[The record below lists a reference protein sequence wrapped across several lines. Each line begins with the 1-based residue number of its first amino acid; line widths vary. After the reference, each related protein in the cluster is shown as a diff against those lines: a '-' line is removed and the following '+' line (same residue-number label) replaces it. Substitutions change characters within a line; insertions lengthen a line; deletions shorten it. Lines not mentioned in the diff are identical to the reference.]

1 MKRFEQSFAPWNAMR
16 FAVTGAIFGTAY
28 GFGMG
33 AIVGVLTLSTIDLLF
48 WGVIS
53 TAAFGAIMAGGVAV
67 LRNQLAC
74 WLMQS
79 RKERSGKTGV
89 FPAGLRLRDFGAGAR
104 SGTPLFFRSES
115 RPRTP

>member
-1 MKRFEQSFAPWNAMR
+1 MKRFEQRFEPWNAMR
-16 FAVTGAIFGTAY
+16 FAVTGAAFGTAY

-33 AIVGVLTLSTIDLLF
+33 AIVGVLTLSTIDLLL

-53 TAAFGAIMAGGVAV
+53 TAAFGAIIAGGVAV
-67 LRNQLAC
+67 LRNHLAC

-79 RKERSGKTGV
+79 GKEPSAQT
-89 FPAGLRLRDFGAGAR
+89 GAGAHF
-104 SGTPLFFRSES
+104 GTRLFFSSES